1 MSFCLLFAVLL
12 TNCADVASCQFGR
25 RAGDSFDLTG
35 QVLISDN
42 GGDPILRMTDKTGS
56 AKVMGV
62 RHVTNALPFTSGDI
76 IRATGVI
83 DVAFDSRTKLPSVI
97 CRSVR
102 FVAKGELPQPV
113 RAPYSEIQ
121 SGRLDGRYVRVR
133 GRIRR
138 VFRDEVDI
146 NWIYAAFDTGDG
158 LLYLTTRG
166 NPDQEKSIRNLTGAD
181 IEVFGVCDTSFDML
195 RQLFGKTIGF
205 NGMSDISVLK
215 SPPDPFSVPL
225 LDDRK
230 AFDVAS
236 INRLG
241 RHRLVGT
248 VLAIDAT
255 HRALVKSDRSDI
267 HDIHLMDDPI
277 PTCGQRIE
285 AVGIPEA
292 DFYQVNLVDAI
303 WRPADGRPPDELATE
318 DVTFGSL
325 LTDGRGH
332 AQINPYF
339 HGRLVRL
346 HGTLIDVPPVA
357 SGRTTAILKGD
368 SGTVFL
374 DLSAAQKALGTIT
387 VGCTV
392 RVTGICSV
400 NRDATDPVQGF
411 QRVTGVTL
419 ILRTDE
425 DLQILSRPPWWT
437 PFRLTLALTLLFLSL
452 VAILIW
458 NRILQRIVD
467 RKSRQLLK
475 EQVAQIKTALRVDER
490 TQLAVELHDS
500 LSQNLSGVACQIA
513 ATKGT
518 LPDGADETARYLA
531 TAERMLLS
539 CRTELRR
546 CLWDLR
552 GDTLEEADFT
562 EAIRKTLAPV
572 AIGVETIIRFN
583 VPRQQLNDT
592 TAHAILCIV
601 RELVTNAIRHGKAK
615 TIRIA
620 GESHDGTLSFSVR
633 DDGRGF
639 DPSNCNGPAE
649 GHFGLEGIRERIKR
663 LDGTFSLSA
672 EPSKGTRAEVT
683 LTSILPKDEKTE
695 T

>member
-25 RAGDSFDLTG
+25 RTGDSFDLTG
-35 QVLISDN
+35 QVLITDN
-42 GGDPILRMTDKTGS
+42 GGDPILRLTDKTGS
-56 AKVMGV
+56 TQVMGV
-62 RHVTNALPFTSGDI
+62 RHVTNALPFASGDI

-102 FVAKGELPQPV
+102 FVAKGELPRPV
-113 RAPYSEIQ
+113 RASYSEIQ
-121 SGRLDGRYVRVR
+121 SGRLDGRRVR
-133 GRIRR
+133 IEGRIRR

-146 NWIYAAFDTGDG
+146 NWIYAALDTGDG

-166 NPDQEKSIRNLTGAD
+166 NPDLEKRIRNLTGAD
-181 IEVFGVCDTSFDML
+181 IEVNGVCDASFVML

-205 NGMSDISVLK
+205 NGMSDISLLK

-225 LDDRK
+225 LNDRK

-241 RHRLVGT
+241 LHRLVGT
-248 VLAIDAT
+248 VLAIDSNR
-255 HRALVKSDRSDI
+255 RALVKSDRGDI
-267 HDIHLMDDPI
+267 HDVHLMDAPV
-277 PTCGQRIE
+277 PKCGQRIE

-292 DFYQVNLVDAI
+292 DFYQVNLVDSI
-303 WRPADGRPPDELATE
+303 WRPADGRPPEELAAE
-318 DVTFGSL
+318 DVTFGRL

-346 HGTLIDVPPVA
+346 CGTLIDVPTVA

-368 SGTVFL
+368 TGTVLL
-374 DLSAAQKALGTIT
+374 DLSAAQKALGSIT

-419 ILRTDE
+419 VLRTDE
-425 DLQILSRPPWWT
+425 DLKILSRPPWWT
-437 PFRLTLALTLLFLSL
+437 PFRLTLALALLFLSL
-452 VAILIW
+452 VGFFIW

-490 TQLAVELHDS
+490 TNLAVELHDS

-518 LPDGADETARYLA
+518 LPEGANETARYLA

-572 AIGVETIIRFN
+572 VIGTETIIRFN
-583 VPRQQLNDT
+583 VPRNRLSDT
-592 TAHAILCIV
+592 TAHAVLCII
-601 RELVTNAIRHGKAK
+601 RELTANAIRHGKAG
-615 TIRIA
+615 ILRIA
-620 GESHDGTLSFSVR
+620 GEFHDGRLSFSVR
-633 DDGRGF
+633 DNGLGF
-639 DPSNCNGPAE
+639 DPLRCDGPAE
-649 GHFGLEGIRERIKR
+649 GHFGLQGIRERIKR
-663 LDGTFSLSA
+663 LNGTFTLTA
-672 EPSKGTRAEVT
+672 EPGKGTRAEV
-683 LTSILPKDEKTE
+683 SIMSIPSQCDDTNS
-695 T
+695 

>member
-25 RAGDSFDLTG
+25 RTGDSFDLTG
-35 QVLISDN
+35 QVLITDN
-42 GGDPILRMTDKTGS
+42 GGDPILRLTDKTGS

-102 FVAKGELPQPV
+102 FVAKGEFPQPV
-113 RAPYSEIQ
+113 RASYSEIQ
-121 SGRLDGRYVRVR
+121 SGRLDGRHVRIR

-166 NPDQEKSIRNLTGAD
+166 NPDLEKRIRNLTGAD
-181 IEVFGVCDTSFDML
+181 IEVLGVCDASFDML
-195 RQLFGKTIGF
+195 RQLFGKTVGF
-205 NGMSDISVLK
+205 NGISAISVLK

-255 HRALVKSDRSDI
+255 RRALVKSDRGDI
-267 HDIHLMDDPI
+267 HDIQLMDDPH
-277 PTCGQRIE
+277 PACGQRIE

-292 DFYQVNLVDAI
+292 DFYQVNLVDSI
-303 WRPADGRPPDELATE
+303 WRPADDRPPDELAAE
-318 DVTFGSL
+318 DVTFGRL

-346 HGTLIDVPPVA
+346 CGTLIDVPPIA
-357 SGRTTAILKGD
+357 SERTTAILKGD

-374 DLSAAQKALGTIT
+374 DLSAARKALESIT

-419 ILRTDE
+419 VLRTDE
-425 DLQILSRPPWWT
+425 DLRILSQPPWWT
-437 PFRLTLALTLLFLSL
+437 PFRLTLALALLFLSL
-452 VAILIW
+452 VGFFIW

-490 TQLAVELHDS
+490 TNLAVELHDS

-518 LPDGADETARYLA
+518 LPEGASETARYLA

-552 GDTLEEADFT
+552 GDTLEESDFT

-572 AIGVETIIRFN
+572 VIGAETIIRFN
-583 VPRQQLNDT
+583 VPRNRLSDT
-592 TAHAILCIV
+592 TAHAVLCII
-601 RELVTNAIRHGKAK
+601 RELAANAIRHGKAS
-615 TIRIA
+615 ILRIA
-620 GESHDGTLSFSVR
+620 GEFHDGRLSFSVR
-633 DDGRGF
+633 DNGLGF
-639 DPSNCNGPAE
+639 DPLRCDGPAE

-663 LDGTFSLSA
+663 LNGTFTLSA
-672 EPSKGTRAEVT
+672 EPGKGTRAEV
-683 LTSILPKDEKTE
+683 SIMSIPSQCDDTNS
-695 T
+695 